1 MQRDRGVVLVA
12 LILVAACGGSDAGP
26 PEVAREPV
34 TADQLPIVRESAPP
48 PAAPREVAEPVRSP
62 CQAACATLV
71 TCHEGGHASHE
82 SCEAACATGGNEPPW
97 ACWTRA
103 GSCGE
108 ARVCATPAP
117 LRGGRGSARSMTGPL
132 VLAAEYRR
140 GEAVGGSG
148 VVYAFVLRLTDAG
161 GAAQDFAVGS
171 VTGQD
176 MGAVISLGAA
186 EGAAGVLF
194 EDQRF
199 YAGAGDVF
207 RVTRARDTIVV
218 EHRETDE
225 QSGPGRFRTTARI
238 DLPRGVELTAG
249 TLPL

>member
-1 MQRDRGVVLVA
+1 MQLDRAIVLGAFIVVA
-12 LILVAACGGSDAGP
+12 GCGGADAGP

-34 TADQLPIVRESAPP
+34 TTDQLPIVRERSAPP
-48 PAAPREVAEPVRSP
+48 PAPRDLTEPVRSP
-62 CQAACATLV
+62 CRAACATLV

-82 SCEAACATGGNEPPW
+82 GCEAACSSGGAQPPW

-103 GSCGE
+103 TSCGE
-108 ARVCATPAP
+108 ARVCSTPAP

-132 VLAAEYRR
+132 VVAAEYRR
-140 GEAVGGSG
+140 GEMVGGAG
-148 VVYAFVLRLTDAG
+148 VSYAFVVRLTDAT
-161 GAAQDFAVGS
+161 GAAQDFAVGA

-176 MGAVISLGAA
+176 MGAVISLGPT
-186 EGAAGVLF
+186 EGAPAVLF

-199 YAGAGDVF
+199 YAGAGDDF
-207 RVTRARDTIVV
+207 RVTRARDTLVV

-225 QSGPGRFRTTARI
+225 QSGPGRWRTTARI
-238 DLPRGVELTAG
+238 DLPRGAELTAG